1 LWQSNLSFIGVSSE
15 KVEVNGESVFGIST
29 KAHLWIRKGSK
40 FQFNETHYVIE
51 DVY

>member
-1 LWQSNLSFIGVSSE
+1 LFFGVVSE

-29 KAHLWIRKGSK
+29 KAPIYANMRGLEKVS
-40 FQFNETHYVIE
+40 FNLMKPIVIE

>member
-1 LWQSNLSFIGVSSE
+1 
-15 KVEVNGESVFGIST
+15 VEVNGESVFGIST
-29 KAHLWIRKGSK
+29 KAPIYANMRIRKGSK

>member
-1 LWQSNLSFIGVSSE
+1 VSSE

-29 KAHLWIRKGSK
+29 KAPFMLTWGIRKGSK

>member
-1 LWQSNLSFIGVSSE
+1 VSSE

-29 KAHLWIRKGSK
+29 KAPIYANMRGLEKGK